1 MYKKG
6 MVSGLKDKNGKNIR
20 VGDKVRLVLSD
31 GEVRDFLVEYKT
43 VGRTVKNHPD
53 FDEQYEKV
61 NITGVVFTWNGY
73 NLFPC
78 VDSKWGNPDNEKM
91 EILSD

>member
-1 MYKKG
+1 MFRRG
-6 MVSGLKDKNGKNIR
+6 MTSGLKDKNGKDIR
-20 VGDKVRLVLSD
+20 IGDTVRLVLPD

-43 VGRTVKNHPD
+43 VGRTVKSHPD
-53 FDEQYEKV
+53 FEDEYANV

-78 VDSKWGNPDNEKM
+78 VDEKWENPDNEKM
-91 EILSD
+91 EIISD